1 LQGNGWN
8 PIYQKILT
16 QTVESKDKN
25 PRIRIGEYY
34 RGAIGRPETL
44 KISFKLP
51 KEYDYVESIVQIA
64 PSPKIPNDTQNK
76 KSVGKKSKQK
86 EKKSDVAE
94 NFIEQNLLD
103 KIGCS

>member
-1 LQGNGWN
+1 LGIARKRLESYISKNLDT
-8 PIYQKILT
+8 K
-16 QTVESKDKN
+16 TVESKDKN

-86 EKKSDVAE
+86 EKKK
-94 NFIEQNLLD
+94 NL
-103 KIGCS
+103 